1 MRRILVLRGGAL
13 GDFIVTL
20 PTLELLRKRWP
31 RARIELVGN
40 ATAAQLAVARGI
52 LHAVHSQHEARW
64 STLFAPL
71 ETPLA
76 ADFAAWLAHFDLVVS
91 YWPDPDGEL
100 ARRFPIT
107 SQQTFISA
115 AAQPTIAPAAAH
127 YAEALRGLGIPLDQP
142 FTTISPLTAQPL
154 RPQNEKPISIH
165 PGSGSLRKNWPQA
178 KWREL
183 LNHLPGSVQVI
194 LGEAEVERNPPTES
208 TWPNARILLQP
219 SLEELVTALASS
231 RLFLGHDSGVSHL
244 AAACG
249 VPCVLLFGP
258 TDPAMWA
265 PPVPGVR
272 VERAKAALT
281 DLTVNEVA
289 GAANTALAGLNESQ
303 T

>member
-20 PTLELLRKRWP
+20 PALELLRKRWP

-40 ATAAQLAVARGI
+40 ATAAHLAVARGI
-52 LHAVHSQHEARW
+52 LDAAHSQHEARW
-64 STLFAPL
+64 SRLFAPL

-76 ADFAAWLAHFDLVVS
+76 TDFAAWLAHFDLVVS
-91 YWPDPDGEL
+91 YWPDSEGDL

-115 AAQPTIAPAAAH
+115 PALPTVAPAAAH
-127 YAEALRGLGIPLDQP
+127 YGAALRGLGLDELERTFTLIAPLSASALKP
-142 FTTISPLTAQPL
+142 
-154 RPQNEKPISIH
+154 RNEQPISIH
-165 PGSGSLRKNWPQA
+165 PGSGSLHKNWPQA

-183 LNHLPGSVQVI
+183 LGHLPGPVQVI
-194 LGEAEVERNPPTES
+194 VGEAEMERCPTTES
-208 TWPNARILLQP
+208 AWPNARVLLKP

-258 TDPAMWA
+258 TDPAVWA
-265 PPVPGVR
+265 PPEPGVR
-272 VERAKAALT
+272 VVA
-281 DLTVNEVA
+281 A
-289 GAANTALAGLNESQ
+289 GAALADLCVADVARATTTVLAALN
-303 T
+303 

>member
-20 PTLELLRKRWP
+20 PALELLRKRWP
-31 RARIELVGN
+31 LARIELVGN

-52 LHAVHSQHEARW
+52 LDAAHSQHEARW
-64 STLFAPL
+64 SRLFTPLEAPL
-71 ETPLA
+71 S
-76 ADFAAWLAHFDLVVS
+76 ADFAAWLADFDLILS
-91 YWPDPDGEL
+91 YWPDPDGAL

-107 SQQTFISA
+107 SQQTFLA
-115 AAQPTIAPAAAH
+115 APAMPTLAPAAAY
-127 YAEALRGLGIPLDQP
+127 YAAPLRALGLELERT
-142 FTTISPLTAQPL
+142 FTFISPLSAAALQL
-154 RPQNEKPISIH
+154 RNEPPITIH

-183 LNHLPGSVQVI
+183 LGRLPYPLQVI
-194 LGEAEVERNPPTES
+194 LGEAEMERAPTTTS
-208 TWPNARILLQP
+208 TWPNAQVLVKP

-258 TDPAMWA
+258 TDPAVWA

-272 VERAKAALT
+272 IVRAGSALADLSVDEVTRATNAAL
-281 DLTVNEVA
+281 D
-289 GAANTALAGLNESQ
+289 ALR
-303 T
+303 